1 MLTVSAVIA
10 TYNGTRYLAEA
21 VESALAQTYEL
32 LEIIVVD
39 DGSAEDIHGI
49 VAPYAPKVKYVRQ
62 ENGGPASARNH
73 GIRLASGDVI
83 ALLDDDDL
91 WHPGKTAEQVR
102 LFEDHPEC
110 ALVYSYPQ
118 LVDEM
123 GVLIPNQGPEEFPSG
138 SVYLDFLRCNR
149 INSPSGTLIRRE
161 VFSRV
166 GYFDEN
172 RECISCEDYDLWL
185 RIASDCEIRFSE
197 GPLFSYRVRD
207 TGISQNLD
215 KHLKANFYV
224 FNKLIY
230 QHIKEARLS
239 DRDFCKAFNFNIH
252 HTLKRFAYKYYFG
265 ATNRSKAKTL
275 MLEALQKYPYCC
287 PKDILYFC
295 IFSMPDWL
303 FDKLRNFKQRVS
315 ELSVTPGLK

>member
-10 TYNGTRYLAEA
+10 TYNGTRYLTQA

-39 DGSAEDIHGI
+39 DGSAEDIRAI

-62 ENGGPASARNH
+62 ENGGPAAARNH
-73 GIRLASGDVI
+73 GIRIAQGDVI

-91 WHPGKTAEQVR
+91 WHPSKTAEQVR
-102 LFEDHPEC
+102 LLQAHPEC

-118 LVDEM
+118 LVDEE
-123 GVLIPNQGPEEFPSG
+123 GSLIPNREPDEFPSG
-138 SVYLDFLRCNR
+138 SVYLDFLKKNR
-149 INSPSGTLIRRE
+149 INSPSGTLIRRD
-161 VFSRV
+161 VFDRI

-185 RIASDCEIRFSE
+185 RIACDCEIRFSE
-197 GPLFSYRVRD
+197 GFLFCYRVRD

-224 FNKLIY
+224 FNKVIY

-239 DRDFCKAFNFNIH
+239 DQEFCSAFNSNIH
-252 HTLKRFAYKYYFG
+252 NTLKRFAYKYYFM
-265 ATNRSKAKTL
+265 ATNRSKAKSL
-275 MLEALQKYPYCC
+275 MLEALQKYPFCL
-287 PKDILYFC
+287 KDIIYFC
-295 IFSMPDWL
+295 IFSMPDSL
-303 FDKLRNFKQRVS
+303 FDTLRKFKQKMS
-315 ELSVTPGLK
+315 AMTMTPGLK

>member
-10 TYNGTRYLAEA
+10 TYNGTRFLTQA
-21 VESALAQTYEL
+21 VKSALAQTYEL

-39 DGSAEDIHGI
+39 DGSTEDIHTI
-49 VAPYAPKVKYVRQ
+49 VAPYATKVKYVRQ
-62 ENGGPASARNH
+62 ENGGPAAARNC
-73 GIRLASGDVI
+73 GIRVATGDVI
-83 ALLDDDDL
+83 ALLDDDDI
-91 WHPGKTAEQVR
+91 WHPAKTAEQIR
-102 LFEDHPEC
+102 LLEDNPEC

-118 LVDEM
+118 LVDYA
-123 GVLIPNQGPEEFPSG
+123 GVPIPNQEPEEFPSG
-138 SVYLDFLRCNR
+138 SVYLDFLKKNR
-149 INSPSGTLIRRE
+149 INSPSGTLIRRK
-161 VFSRV
+161 VFDRI

-185 RIASDCEIRFSE
+185 RIASECEIRFSE
-197 GPLFSYRVRD
+197 GPLFCYRICD
-207 TGISQNLD
+207 TGIPHNLD

-252 HTLKRFAYKYYFG
+252 NTLKSFAYKYYFM
-265 ATNRSKAKTL
+265 ATNRTKAKSL
-275 MLEALQKYPYCC
+275 MLEALQKYPYC

-303 FDKLRNFKQRVS
+303 FEKFRKFKQRAS
-315 ELSVTPGLK
+315 QPSLTPGLK

>member
-10 TYNGTRYLAEA
+10 TYNGTRYLAQA

-39 DGSAEDIHGI
+39 DGSREDIRSI

-62 ENGGPASARNH
+62 ENGGPAAARNH
-73 GIRLASGDVI
+73 GIRIARGDVI

-91 WHPGKTAEQVR
+91 WHPTKTAEQVR
-102 LFEDHPEC
+102 LLQAHPEC
-110 ALVYSYPQ
+110 ALVYSYPE
-118 LVDEM
+118 LVDEE
-123 GVLIPNQGPEEFPSG
+123 GTLIPNQGPREFPSG
-138 SVYLDFLRCNR
+138 SVYLDFLKSNR

-161 VFSRV
+161 IFSRV
-166 GYFDEN
+166 GYFDES

-185 RIASDCEIRFSE
+185 RIACNGEVLFCEGS
-197 GPLFSYRVRD
+197 LFSYRVRG

-239 DRDFCKAFNFNIH
+239 DQDFCKAFNFNIH
-252 HTLKRFAYKYYFG
+252 NTLKRFAYKYYFS
-265 ATNRSKAKTL
+265 ATNRSKAKSL
-275 MLEALQKYPYCC
+275 MLEALQKYPYC

-303 FDKLRNFKQRVS
+303 FEKLRKFKQSLFAAR
-315 ELSVTPGLK
+315 LTPDLK